1 MLCFIKNNI
10 FSILSILISISS
22 LSITLLN
29 LYINRKRL
37 DVVIEDSLDKI
48 DDIYTNYFE
57 YQNQD
62 PSLNFGNGK
71 VCFIKVVNSSPK
83 DIAFFD
89 LRVVDLD
96 SMKPL
101 FFLSSAVL
109 ELTNLTNEK
118 IFYGSDNVMAKVNIP
133 YSTYGIFKSN
143 SFTRLDIPFY
153 PTETTT
159 KVLVSF
165 KVAISSIKSNKEAGY
180 RRKFRYYKKTFI
192 ISP

>member
-1 MLCFIKNNI
+1 MINFIKNNI
-10 FSILSILISISS
+10 FSVFSILISISS
-22 LSITLLN
+22 LSITLFN
-29 LYINRKRL
+29 LYLNRKHL

-48 DDIYTNYFE
+48 DNIYTNYFE

-71 VCFIKVVNSSPK
+71 VCFIKIVNPSPK

-96 SMKPL
+96 SMKSL

-118 IFYGSDNVMAKVNIP
+118 IFYGSDNIMAKVNIP

-153 PTETTT
+153 PSETTT